1 MDFVIP
7 VVVLLVIGFALIAVL
22 ASLPKG
28 QQNEF
33 IAKSLMTERERKAIV
48 VIERLHP
55 HVRVHTQVAM
65 GALMKVDPR
74 ADQRKQQGLR
84 NQYNQKIVDFV
95 LEDRSNGKVIAL
107 VELDDRTHNVAKDR
121 ARDAITSAAGYETIR
136 IPAKTKLNEEN
147 LAPFFAETSA
157 PCETFVSPGTTNLG
171 GSTRNF
177 GTKAA

>member
-1 MDFVIP
+1 MDLVSP
-7 VVVLLVIGFALIAVL
+7 VVVLLVIGFALIAL
-22 ASLPKG
+22 IASLPTG
-28 QQNEF
+28 QKNEF

-55 HVRVHTQVAM
+55 HARVHAQVAM
-65 GALMKVDPR
+65 GALMEVDSR
-74 ADQRKQQGLR
+74 VDKRKQQGLR
-84 NQYNQKIVDFV
+84 NRYNRKIVDFI

-107 VELDDRTHNVAKDR
+107 VELDDRTHNVAKDK
-121 ARDAITSAAGYETIR
+121 ARDAITSSAGYETIR

-147 LAPFFAETSA
+147 LAPFFTKTSA
-157 PCETFVSPGTTNLG
+157 PCGTYVSAGTTNFG